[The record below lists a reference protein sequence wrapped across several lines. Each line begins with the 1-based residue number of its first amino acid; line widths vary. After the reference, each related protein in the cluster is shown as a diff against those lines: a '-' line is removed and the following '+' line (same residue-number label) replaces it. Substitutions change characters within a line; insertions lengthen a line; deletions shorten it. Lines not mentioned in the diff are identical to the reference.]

1 MRLRR
6 LFHVLVIGAGALVS
20 GACATS
26 GAASQSAEAQRASDG
41 SQAPQQQEPYRSPAF
56 NQGSGAPS
64 GW

>member
-6 LFHVLVIGAGALVS
+6 LFHVLVIGAGALVG

-26 GAASQSAEAQRASDG
+26 GAASQASEAQRLPDG
-41 SQAPQQQEPYRSPAF
+41 GVAPQQQEPYRSPAF
-56 NQGSGAPS
+56 NQGSGAPA